1 MLFRSTGWENLK
13 YYAKLQGGISDERLK
28 AVVDLVG
35 LSDRINSRFRTYSL
49 GMKQRLGIAQAIM
62 HNPSVLLLDEPTNGL
77 DPSGIAQ
84 MRELFVDL
92 KKQMGTTI
100 IISSHILSEMQ
111 QVCDRVAFM
120 ANGEIKAV
128 KSMEE
133 VNYGVDSYRK
143 FALECSDPITAEKV
157 IESKDLKC
165 KREGDALIV
174 IADQPTMSEI
184 VTTLVNTG
192 VNVYSVTKIK
202 RTLEDLYKEVS
213 R

>member
-1 MLFRSTGWENLK
+1 
-13 YYAKLQGGISDERLK
+13 
-28 AVVDLVG
+28 
-35 LSDRINSRFRTYSL
+35 
-49 GMKQRLGIAQAIM
+49 MKQRLGIAQAIM

-143 FALECSDPITAEKV
+143 FSLECSDPITAENV
-157 IESKDLKC
+157 IESKGLKC
-165 KREGDALIV
+165 KREGDVLIV

-213 R
+213 K